1 MQKLSVLVL
10 LSLCVSAN
18 AQMGMNPQDSMQK
31 MLTSTGRLLNQNDF
45 KKELKLTGD
54 QNKKISALTKNQ
66 EKKTQELLRKGGSDM
81 NASIKAMA
89 ELDALDEETDKAIQ
103 AELTPEQARRLT
115 EIKWQILGVKAIY
128 DPVLQKELGLSEE
141 QAAKLDSWKAGEGE
155 RMMALMDTGGN
166 PHKLKDARKK
176 LKDDDDKNIK
186 GVLLPDQL
194 TKYKTALGAECKAA
208 KRLSDMMF

>member
-1 MQKLSVLVL
+1 
-10 LSLCVSAN
+10 
-18 AQMGMNPQDSMQK
+18 MGMNPQDSMQK

-81 NASIKAMA
+81 NSSIKAMA
-89 ELDALDEETDKAIQ
+89 ELDVLDEETDKAIQ
-103 AELTPEQARRLT
+103 AELTPEQARRLI
-115 EIKWQILGVKAIY
+115 EIKWQIVGVKAIY

-141 QAAKLDSWKAGEGE
+141 QVAKLDSWKAGENE
-155 RMMALMDTGGN
+155 RMMSLMDPSGN
-166 PHKLKDARKK
+166 AHKIKEARKK
-176 LKDDDDKNIK
+176 MKEDDDKNIK

-194 TKYKTALGAECKAA
+194 AKYKAALGAECKAA